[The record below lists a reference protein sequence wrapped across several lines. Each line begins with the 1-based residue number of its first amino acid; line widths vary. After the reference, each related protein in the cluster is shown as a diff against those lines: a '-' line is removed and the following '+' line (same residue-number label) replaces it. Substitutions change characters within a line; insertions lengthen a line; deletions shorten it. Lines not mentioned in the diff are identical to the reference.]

1 MRELSLLFEDSP
13 LEVVSSSLS
22 SRDSVLAL
30 ADEGCALCGQ
40 TVEGGSVLVSLKCRV
55 LGCLHV
61 IHSSCVER
69 LDSVPFPTIHG
80 TNQLVP
86 SLDNAKSSLKSFTSK
101 KKFSLEFTIRHILS
115 DLVLKKHSFV
125 DAAVLQE
132 KDKKERFVFSF
143 PDAAKSLA
151 VSKGRISFRFKQED
165 TRFLWNY
172 DALFDVSGIGAE
184 SIELISVDSVSN
196 HVVIVSF
203 SSSLHGFGLKH
214 VILGLTEAEP
224 IFIQKKLVKSAMTR
238 DLSLSSDDMKES
250 YANLH
255 MSISSSRS
263 SPPPTASDLLILVE
277 RIVEDP
283 DSVSTADKGKV
294 MGQIRGNVRELA
306 KSQAGS
312 RFLQDRIKD
321 GDTTML
327 E

>member
-1 MRELSLLFEDSP
+1 
-13 LEVVSSSLS
+13 
-22 SRDSVLAL
+22 
-30 ADEGCALCGQ
+30 
-40 TVEGGSVLVSLKCRV
+40 
-55 LGCLHV
+55 
-61 IHSSCVER
+61 
-69 LDSVPFPTIHG
+69 
-80 TNQLVP
+80 
-86 SLDNAKSSLKSFTSK
+86 
-101 KKFSLEFTIRHILS
+101 
-115 DLVLKKHSFV
+115 
-125 DAAVLQE
+125 
-132 KDKKERFVFSF
+132 
-143 PDAAKSLA
+143 
-151 VSKGRISFRFKQED
+151 
-165 TRFLWNY
+165 
-172 DALFDVSGIGAE
+172 
-184 SIELISVDSVSN
+184 
-196 HVVIVSF
+196 
-203 SSSLHGFGLKH
+203 
-214 VILGLTEAEP
+214 
-224 IFIQKKLVKSAMTR
+224 LVKSAMTR